1 MTYII
6 GDNESQTIGDTESL
20 TVGPVLQASG
30 ELQVSGDLTVN
41 NVRELDA
48 NASDADNATAPL
60 DRTRNL
66 SAIASDADQSN
77 ANVTR
82 LRELAAGRRL
92 LIDDTE
98 TVVVGEPTTEHSAVV
113 SGTLVVTS
121 ELTLNGE
128 AQPARDAD
136 TATTTAARERELV
149 ATASDSDSSQTPL
162 TRIRELD
169 ATASDSDIA
178 SVEVERVRFLV
189 ASAEDGDSATT
200 VYLPSTDATD
210 PRTAI
215 IELLSN
221 AGEWPGQEPIIKR
234 IEDTTPKT
242 RQNTTQPAV
251 YVHKPVDDD
260 LTRFS
265 AQSLALEEDETVEL
279 YIYILETEDE
289 TPPERAA
296 REYRNQVINT
306 LSGYMSD
313 NYTRTE
319 FLYLEPTGATDARA
333 STIARQTDHYVYSV
347 EIETHRLAQQL

>member
-1 MTYII
+1 
-6 GDNESQTIGDTESL
+6 
-20 TVGPVLQASG
+20 
-30 ELQVSGDLTVN
+30 
-41 NVRELDA
+41 
-48 NASDADNATAPL
+48 
-60 DRTRNL
+60 
-66 SAIASDADQSN
+66 
-77 ANVTR
+77 
-82 LRELAAGRRL
+82 
-92 LIDDTE
+92 
-98 TVVVGEPTTEHSAVV
+98 
-113 SGTLVVTS
+113 
-121 ELTLNGE
+121 
-128 AQPARDAD
+128 
-136 TATTTAARERELV
+136 
-149 ATASDSDSSQTPL
+149 
-162 TRIRELD
+162 LD